1 MQTAGEN
8 LESAILFDVKEE
20 ALTDMTLSEH
30 IIRLSVTKWIIQN
43 MRDYLNT
50 AISNNRINL

>member
-30 IIRLSVTKWIIQN
+30 ITRLSVTN
-43 MRDYLNT
+43 D
-50 AISNNRINL
+50 